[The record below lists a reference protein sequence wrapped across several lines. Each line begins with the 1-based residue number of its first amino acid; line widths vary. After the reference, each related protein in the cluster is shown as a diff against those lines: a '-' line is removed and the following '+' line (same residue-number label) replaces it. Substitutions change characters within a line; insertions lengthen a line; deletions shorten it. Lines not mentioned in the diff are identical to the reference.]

1 MKAHILIVDDEPDIL
16 ESLELVLTSSGYRV
30 SNVLDA
36 KTALSILEYTK
47 IDVVVTDIRMPGL
60 DGIRFL
66 KHAKQTDP
74 ELKVIILT
82 GYATTTKAIKR
93 LIQNGAAEILMKP
106 LESVSQLL
114 QAVENTLPKKTPAQQ
129 PRRFSPKRR

>member
-16 ESLELVLTSSGYRV
+16 ESLELVLTREGYRV
-30 SNVLDA
+30 SNVLKA
-36 KTALSILEYTK
+36 ETALSILEYTK

-74 ELKVIILT
+74 SLKIIILT
-82 GYATTTKAIKR
+82 GYATTTKAIER
-93 LIQNGAAEILMKP
+93 LVKNGATDILMKP
-106 LESVSQLL
+106 LESVNQLL
-114 QAVENTLPKKTPAQQ
+114 KAVEKAL
-129 PRRFSPKRR
+129 

>member
-1 MKAHILIVDDEPDIL
+1 VNPSTRKTMKAHILIIDDEPDIL
-16 ESLELVLTSSGYRV
+16 ESLELVLTSHGYRV

-74 ELKVIILT
+74 ALKIIILT

-93 LIQNGAAEILMKP
+93 LIQNGAEQILMKP
-106 LESVSQLL
+106 LESVDQLL
-114 QAVENTLPKKTPAQQ
+114 QVVDNTLRK
-129 PRRFSPKRR
+129 